1 MKSLAGFRGGVPDGV
16 WGKAPTSSFLPLR
29 IFAIFRFAV
38 VAEGGLRRRKR
49 RAASRA
55 PFHVSHTGSNRISRR
70 SGYAPERLLDM
81 PAFGLLGIRD
91 LHIGPVSI
99 VDRCA
104 VCSETAFLWGVMGA
118 AAPIPLPGDQ
128 SPGNSHSRAASGT
141 PCDSRRSACLF
152 PPLAAAGFGP
162 PDPFFASRGFKCF
175 YKTPLTPRSTSPAWA
190 ARRR

>member
-1 MKSLAGFRGGVPDGV
+1 MRHHSFR
-16 WGKAPTSSFLPLR
+16 R
-29 IFAIFRFAV
+29 C
-38 VAEGGLRRRKR
+38 RRRR
-49 RAASRA
+49 STAAKASGGFMR
-55 PFHVSHTGSNRISRR
+55 PVPHSHTGSNRISRR
-70 SGYAPERLLDM
+70 SGYAPERLLDI
-81 PAFGLLGIRD
+81 PAFGLLGIRA

-118 AAPIPLPGDQ
+118 AAPITLPGDQ

-141 PCDSRRSACLF
+141 PCDFRCSASLF
-152 PPLAAAGFGP
+152 RPLGALGSDP